1 MSFASRILYVHNSAD
16 YYGASRSLLRLIDCL
31 DKNKFEPFVVLP
43 ENGRLVELL
52 EKRGIKVIILPRLTV
67 ISRYLK
73 TPGAVLQFMLNF
85 PRAVAQLY
93 GLIKKNNITLVH
105 TNTAVIPASALAARI
120 AGVPHIWHVREF
132 FSEFKKLWF
141 FYRRYMLAFSTCVV
155 AVSRAAAEQFGS
167 NVKVCVVH
175 NGFDINV
182 FKVDRQRLGDEF
194 RRKHGLAGKFVVG
207 CVGRIKFQRKGQDIF
222 LKALALMKER
232 GRSVAGLV
240 VGAPYHANEG
250 ELDRLQNLARD
261 LGIERDIVMTG
272 EVEDTR
278 PAYAAMDVSVLP
290 SALPEPF
297 GGVVLESM
305 GMKLPVVATNIGGT
319 PEQIENG
326 VTGYLV
332 KPGDA
337 QELAAALIRLQD
349 DPALAKTMGEVG
361 YERLSR
367 FFDWQQTTKVIAQLY
382 EDLNV
387 KNK

>member
-1 MSFASRILYVHNSAD
+1 
-16 YYGASRSLLRLIDCL
+16 
-31 DKNKFEPFVVLP
+31 
-43 ENGRLVELL
+43 
-52 EKRGIKVIILPRLTV
+52 
-67 ISRYLK
+67 
-73 TPGAVLQFMLNF
+73 
-85 PRAVAQLY
+85 
-93 GLIKKNNITLVH
+93 
-105 TNTAVIPASALAARI
+105 
-120 AGVPHIWHVREF
+120 
-132 FSEFKKLWF
+132 
-141 FYRRYMLAFSTCVV
+141 
-155 AVSRAAAEQFGS
+155 
-167 NVKVCVVH
+167 
-175 NGFDINV
+175 
-182 FKVDRQRLGDEF
+182 
-194 RRKHGLAGKFVVG
+194 
-207 CVGRIKFQRKGQDIF
+207 VGRIKFQRKGQDIF